1 MCLVKSHKFP
11 KRAKE
16 DIICFKKLLCD
27 NGSFLH
33 TLWENLLLL
42 PYRKGKVIKYRN
54 LSGYLNLYLLNILQ
68 MDSFMCT
75 LIDVRI

>member
-1 MCLVKSHKFP
+1 MCLVKFHKFP

-27 NGSFLH
+27 NGSFF
-33 TLWENLLLL
+33 TYFMGE
-42 PYRKGKVIKYRN
+42 PITSPIQKGKVIKYRN